1 MNGAGCAGGAW
12 VVTRYPDGSEVHAH
26 PQHHAEDEA
35 RAYALGYADVGA
47 MTFDHDRLH
56 SLLAWALAHRASP
69 VLRAVATGTPIDAE
83 LAEAEEAMV
92 LAVQRFVALVTRGEE
107 VGGC

>member
-1 MNGAGCAGGAW
+1 MARCTGAAW

-26 PQHHAEDEA
+26 PQHGEEDEA
-35 RAYALGYADVGA
+35 RARALGYPDVAA

-56 SLLAWALAHRASP
+56 SLLAWALVRRASP
-69 VLRAVATGTPIDAE
+69 VLRAVASGEAADPE
-83 LAEAEEAMV
+83 LADAEEAMV
-92 LAVQRFVALVTRGEE
+92 LAVQRFVTLVARSED

>member
-1 MNGAGCAGGAW
+1 MPSCTGTAW

-26 PQHHAEDEA
+26 PQHGEEDEA
-35 RAYALGYADVGA
+35 RARALGYPDVGA

-69 VLRAVATGTPIDAE
+69 VLRAAAAGRAVDPE

-92 LAVQRFVALVTRGEE
+92 LAVQRFVNLVSRSEE
-107 VGGC
+107 VDPC